1 MEHHGEWVHQT
12 LPQSGKTTV
21 QQRVPRV
28 NLTVQMRETGMKLPS
43 PTPAPQASRLGT
55 PSAGDGTWY
64 AGHSKCVMVPCG
76 PSCYSVLSLLL

>member
-1 MEHHGEWVHQT
+1 MGTPT

-28 NLTVQMRETGMKLPS
+28 NLPLEMRETDMKPPS

-55 PSAGDGTWY
+55 PSAGNGAWY
-64 AGHSKCVMVPCG
+64 AGHSKCVMVPRG
-76 PSCYSVLSLLL
+76 PSCYSVLSLFL